1 MSDDKKFSRL
11 SANAKSSLIAKMSKT
26 SKTSAR
32 DGVRDGRS
40 VVSALASIP
49 DSVCDFSQLPGYKE
63 LKIHQVIATQTGI
76 MEPYFLCHDGLA
88 KDVTSIG
95 GEEYLNFSTY
105 DYLGL
110 NGTER
115 LNRVACEAMQRYGTS
130 ASASRLV
137 SGERPPHRE
146 LESGLADFYRTEDC
160 LAFVSGHATNIWTI
174 SQLLNRNDM
183 ILYDALSHNSII
195 HGARMSGAA
204 RIAYPHND
212 YDALE
217 KLLAENRT
225 QHKRALIATEGL
237 FSMDGDLPDLP
248 RLIELKR
255 KYKCFLMVDE
265 AHALGVVG
273 ATGHGVAEH
282 FGVDTG
288 DVDIWMGTLSKSLC
302 GCGGYI
308 AGKKAL
314 TDFLKY
320 SAPGFVYSVG
330 MPPAL
335 AATSAEALR
344 VLVEEPE
351 RAARVQQLGAFFLKE
366 AKRLGLDTGHG
377 QGYAVAPLIVGN
389 SLVAGLLSTA
399 MHKRKVNVLPIIY
412 PAVEDSAARL
422 RFFLSHSH
430 SEEQIAQALAIVA
443 EELPK
448 VRRLA
453 TSFVDDAVSA

>member
-1 MSDDKKFSRL
+1 MSDSKKFSKL
-11 SANAKSSLIAKMSKT
+11 SAKAKNSLIAKMSK
-26 SKTSAR
+26 SGSGGGDPR
-32 DGVRDGRS
+32 RVPSRRS
-40 VVSALASIP
+40 PVAGIH
-49 DSVCDFSQLPGYKE
+49 DSMCDFNQLPGYKE
-63 LKIHQVIATQTGI
+63 LKIHQTIAMQTGI

-88 KDVTSIG
+88 KGTTSIG

-115 LNRVACEAMQRYGTS
+115 LNNAACDAIKRYGTS

-146 LESGLADFYRTEDC
+146 LERGLADFYRTEDC
-160 LAFVSGHATNIWTI
+160 LVFVSGHATNIWTI

-183 ILYDALSHNSII
+183 IVYDALSHNSII
-195 HGARMSGAA
+195 HGAKMSGAT

-217 KLLAENRT
+217 RLLAENRAA
-225 QHKRALIATEGL
+225 HKRCLIVTEGL

-248 RLIELKR
+248 RLIEQKSR
-255 KYKCFLMVDE
+255 YKSFLMVDE
-265 AHALGVVG
+265 AHALGIVG
-273 ATGHGVAEH
+273 KTGHGVAEY
-282 FGVDTG
+282 FGVDFN
-288 DVDIWMGTLSKSLC
+288 DVDIWMGTLSKSMC

-308 AGKKAL
+308 ASRKAF
-314 TDFLKY
+314 TEYLKY

-344 VLVEEPE
+344 ILVEEPE
-351 RAARVQQLGAFFLKE
+351 RPARVQELGRFFVQE

-422 RFFLSHSH
+422 RFFLSYSH
-430 SEEQIAQALAIVA
+430 SKEQISRALSIVA

-448 VRRLA
+448 VRKLA
-453 TSFVDDAVSA
+453 TSFSDESASK

>member
-1 MSDDKKFSRL
+1 VADKKKFSRL
-11 SANAKSSLIAKMSKT
+11 SANAKSSLIAKMSKAPAQPG
-26 SKTSAR
+26 SAKR
-32 DGVRDGRS
+32 RSGRS
-40 VVSALASIP
+40 AVANIP
-49 DSVCDFSQLPGYKE
+49 DAMCDFSQLPGYKE
-63 LKIHQVIATQTGI
+63 LKIHQTIASQTGI
-76 MEPYFLCHDGLA
+76 LEPYFMCHDGLA
-88 KDVTSIG
+88 KDVTHID

-115 LNRVACEAMQRYGTS
+115 LNKAACDAVEKYGTS

-146 LESGLADFYRTEDC
+146 LEEGLAQFYQAEDS
-160 LAFVSGHATNIWTI
+160 LVFVSGHATNIWTI
-174 SQLLNRNDM
+174 TQLLNRNDM
-183 ILYDALSHNSII
+183 IVYDALSHNSII
-195 HGARMSGAA
+195 HGAKMSGAT
-204 RIAYPHND
+204 RLSYSHND
-212 YDALE
+212 HDALE
-217 KLLAENRT
+217 KILSENRAS
-225 QHKRALIATEGL
+225 HKRAIIATEGL

-248 RLIELKR
+248 RLIELK
-255 KYKCFLMVDE
+255 KQYKCFLMVDE

-282 FGVDTG
+282 FGVDFN
-288 DVDIWMGTLSKSLC
+288 DVDIWMGTLSKSMC

-314 TDFLKY
+314 TEYLKY

-330 MPPAL
+330 MPPSM

-344 VLVEEPE
+344 ILVAEPE
-351 RAARVQQLGAFFLKE
+351 RAKRVQELGMFFLEE

-422 RFFLSHSH
+422 RFFLSYSH
-430 SEEQIAQALAIVA
+430 SKEQIAQALAVVA

-453 TSFVDDAVSA
+453 TSFSDDSMSN

>member
-1 MSDDKKFSRL
+1 MSDSKKFSRL
-11 SANAKSSLIAKMSKT
+11 TANAKDSLIAQMSK
-26 SKTSAR
+26 SGSGAGVSRRAPAR
-32 DGVRDGRS
+32 RS
-40 VVSALASIP
+40 VVAGIP
-49 DSVCDFSQLPGYKE
+49 DSMCDFSQLPGYKE
-63 LKIHQVIATQTGI
+63 LKIHQTIAVQTGI

-88 KDVTSIG
+88 KDTTRIN

-115 LNRVACEAMQRYGTS
+115 LNNAACEAVRKYGTS

-146 LESGLADFYRTEDC
+146 LERGLADFYGTEDC

-183 ILYDALSHNSII
+183 IVYDALSHNSII
-195 HGARMSGAA
+195 HGAKMSGAA
-204 RIAYPHND
+204 RFSYPHND
-212 YDALE
+212 YDGLE
-217 KLLAENRT
+217 RLLSDSRAS
-225 QHKRALIATEGL
+225 HKRCLIATEGL

-248 RLIELKR
+248 RLIELKKR
-255 KYKCFLMVDE
+255 FKCFLMVDE

-273 ATGHGVAEH
+273 ETGHGVAEH
-282 FGVDTG
+282 FGVDSG
-288 DVDIWMGTLSKSLC
+288 DVDIWMGTLSKSMC

-308 AGKKAL
+308 AGRKPL
-314 TDFLKY
+314 TEYLKY

-330 MPPAL
+330 MPPAM

-344 VLVEEPE
+344 ILVEEPE
-351 RAARVQQLGAFFLKE
+351 RAKRVQELGGFFIQE

-377 QGYAVAPLIVGN
+377 QGFAVAPLIVGN

-422 RFFLSHSH
+422 RFFLSYSH
-430 SEEQIAQALAIVA
+430 SKEQIAQALAIVA

-448 VRRLA
+448 VRKLA
-453 TSFVDDAVSA
+453 TSFSDESASN